1 MYQWSSSSFM
11 SNPYGWE
18 EISKESVQPG
28 DILVYSGHVEIYAG
42 TTDTGM
48 TLVYNCGG
56 SDSINSSGSNG
67 LEEASNASGS
77 HGVNNAAKILRVPTT

>member
-1 MYQWSSSSFM
+1 M

-18 EISKESVQPG
+18 EISKENVQPG

-42 TTDTGM
+42 TDNYGN

-56 SDSINSSGSNG
+56 NDSINASGTNG
-67 LEEASNASGS
+67 LEEASRASGS
-77 HGVNNAAKILRVPTT
+77 HGVNNAAKILRVPTN